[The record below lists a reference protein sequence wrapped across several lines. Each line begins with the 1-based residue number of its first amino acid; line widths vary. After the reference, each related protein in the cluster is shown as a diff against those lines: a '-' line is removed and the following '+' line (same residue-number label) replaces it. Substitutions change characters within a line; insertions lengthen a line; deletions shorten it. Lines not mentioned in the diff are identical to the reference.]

1 MGTTVSGYPDEAR
14 RLLAAAPD
22 EFVAERRRLAG
33 ELRRSGRREDAEAV
47 AALRKPPAVV
57 LAVNR
62 AARDR
67 PEAAR
72 AAADAALRVLK
83 AQAEGSVSEVAEAR
97 GDMDRALDLLA
108 EVAVAHV
115 RPDGSAP
122 SETTRRRIQELLRRA
137 VALDDT
143 REALR
148 RGALVEEQDAPGFAS
163 VAGVPV
169 KPSRDSRAR
178 RGGTAKPNAAEERR
192 RRREQQVRA
201 ELADA
206 EEKLREAESRLREAE
221 GRLREAERELGRAER
236 AVAAL
241 REKLERPS

>member
-1 MGTTVSGYPDEAR
+1 VSELPDEALQ
-14 RLLAAAPD
+14 LLAVAPD
-22 EFVAERRRLAG
+22 EFVAERRRVAG
-33 ELRRSGRREDAEAV
+33 ELRRSGRREEANAV

-67 PEAAR
+67 PEAAS
-72 AAADAALRVLK
+72 AAADAALRVVK
-83 AQAEGSVSEVAEAR
+83 AQAQGSMGEVADAR
-97 GDMDRALDLLA
+97 REMDRALDLLA

-206 EEKLREAESRLREAE
+206 EEKLREAE
-221 GRLREAERELGRAER
+221 RELGRAER